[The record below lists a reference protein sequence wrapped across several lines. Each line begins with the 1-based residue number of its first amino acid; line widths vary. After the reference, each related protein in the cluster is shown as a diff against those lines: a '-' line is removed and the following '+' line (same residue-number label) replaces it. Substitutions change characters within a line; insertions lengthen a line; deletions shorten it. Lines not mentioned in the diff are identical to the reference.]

1 MQTPLQITF
10 RGLPHSDAV
19 EANVREKAEKLNKF
33 YPHIMGCQIVVEA
46 EHHHHHQGNLY
57 HVRIDIK
64 TPQKEI
70 VVSREH
76 HDNQAHEDVYVT
88 IRDAFKSA
96 RRQLEDHNRTQR
108 GNVKTH
114 PEPSIIS
121 EN

>member
-1 MQTPLQITF
+1 MQNPLQITF
-10 RGLPHSDAV
+10 RGFPHSNAV
-19 EANVREKAEKLNKF
+19 EANIREKAEKLNKF
-33 YPHIMGCQIVVEA
+33 YPHIMGCHVVVEA

-76 HDNQAHEDVYVT
+76 HDKQAHEDVYVT
-88 IRDAFKSA
+88 IRDSFNSA

-114 PEPSIIS
+114 LEPT
-121 EN
+121 